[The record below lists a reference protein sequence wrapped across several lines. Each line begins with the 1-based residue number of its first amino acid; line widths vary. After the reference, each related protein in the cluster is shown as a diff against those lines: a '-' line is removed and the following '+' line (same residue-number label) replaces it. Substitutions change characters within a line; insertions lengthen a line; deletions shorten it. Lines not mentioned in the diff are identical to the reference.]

1 MLAFDNE
8 TTYCYDVTTIKEVIG
23 LKSVGIRELKRSI
36 SSYLRDV
43 QSGERILITD
53 RKKPLAIITAIDN
66 NGENE
71 TAKRLAD
78 TGLVFWA
85 GGKPAGVVPRIHS
98 RKSVSDAVVEDR
110 R

>member
-1 MLAFDNE
+1 
-8 TTYCYDVTTIKEVIG
+8 

-36 SSYLRDV
+36 SSYLRYV
-43 QSGERILITD
+43 RSGEKILITD

-66 NGENE
+66 GGENE
-71 TAKRLAD
+71 TAKKLAD
-78 TGLVFWA
+78 TGLVVWT
-85 GGKPAGVVPRIHS
+85 GGKPVGVVPRIHS

>member
-1 MLAFDNE
+1 MK
-8 TTYCYDVTTIKEVIG
+8 T
-23 LKSVGIRELKRSI
+23 VGIRELKRSI

-66 NGENE
+66 VRENE
-71 TAKRLAD
+71 MVKKLAD
-78 TGLVFWA
+78 TGLIVWT
-85 GGKPAGVVPRIHS
+85 GGKPIGATPRIRS
-98 RKSVSDAVVEDR
+98 RKSVSHAVLEDR

>member
-1 MLAFDNE
+1 M
-8 TTYCYDVTTIKEVIG
+8 
-23 LKSVGIRELKRSI
+23 KSVGIRELKRSI

-66 NGENE
+66 GREDE
-71 TAKRLAD
+71 TAKKLAD
-78 TGLVFWA
+78 TGLVSWTGA
-85 GGKPAGVVPRIHS
+85 KPIGASPRIRS
-98 RKSVSDAVVEDR
+98 RESVSKAVLEDR

>member
-1 MLAFDNE
+1 
-8 TTYCYDVTTIKEVIG
+8 

-53 RKKPLAIITAIDN
+53 RKKPLAIITAIGNDQ
-66 NGENE
+66 ENE
-71 TAKRLAD
+71 MIKQL
-78 TGLVFWA
+78 TGTGVAYWA
-85 GGKPAGVVPRIHS
+85 GGKPSGAVPRV
-98 RKSVSDAVVEDR
+98 RAKKSVSDAVLEDR